1 MIDGILA
8 LVVAFVIDGDTFIAR
23 DAAGYEHR
31 ISLWGL
37 DAPELSERGGPQA
50 RALLTRLI
58 DNSDGRVTCY
68 VIDEDRY
75 GRTVARCD
83 DDMPIDLACMMI
95 QSGAATEWFY
105 FSQGY
110 YRKRGCIHEE

>member
-31 ISLWGL
+31 IRLWGL
-37 DAPELSERGGPQA
+37 DAPELDERGGPEA

-58 DNSDGRVTCY
+58 DNSDGGVTCY

-95 QSGAATEWFY
+95 QSGTASEWLH
-105 FSQGY
+105 FSNGY